1 VRFFVPA
8 LAPIALLGAWV
19 LVRLPRWL
27 SLAAVAG
34 FFGLG
39 SWSFADMASAD
50 ARGGIMGGM
59 PRGPGGL
66 PGAPQGPRP

>member
-1 VRFFVPA
+1 
-8 LAPIALLGAWV
+8 
-19 LVRLPRWL
+19 VRLPRWL

-66 PGAPQGPRP
+66 PGGPQGPQP